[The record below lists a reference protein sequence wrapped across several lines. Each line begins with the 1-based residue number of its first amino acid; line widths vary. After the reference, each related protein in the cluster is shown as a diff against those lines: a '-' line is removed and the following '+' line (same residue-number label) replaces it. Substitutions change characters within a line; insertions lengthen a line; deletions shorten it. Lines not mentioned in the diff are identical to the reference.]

1 MITKQLKVSSDMGI
15 GLERAKR
22 KSGWLFQKNNSAKKL
37 TFTKNLSVLIDEK
50 SLYLEKYVPS
60 SDLN

>member
-1 MITKQLKVSSDMGI
+1 MGI